1 MRKIIKIGLLVTLL
15 VLSTW
20 SIEGYKIGND
30 HYISFTINWADVPL
44 APDTLTV
51 WTPPPKGTWAI
62 DSGDGFG
69 SDTFSLCNSTLGHC
83 YHGSTGDKATTN
95 DDGID
100 LHMFAFGNGVDLDF
114 MIQGMFWCDSAG
126 MFAGD
131 EGGHYSFDGTSYVNI
146 PGVNYFPAGWFA
158 TSYYNIV
165 NGRDYDPLDWIWGMS
180 ELLAS
185 NGNSWTV
192 APTMSPP
199 FSTVH
204 TLYTRATPLV
214 VQWAKTSAFDLTD
227 PLSGSTTFNMRITRV
242 A

>member
-1 MRKIIKIGLLVTLL
+1 
-15 VLSTW
+15 
-20 SIEGYKIGND
+20 
-30 HYISFTINWADVPL
+30 
-44 APDTLTV
+44 
-51 WTPPPKGTWAI
+51 
-62 DSGDGFG
+62 
-69 SDTFSLCNSTLGHC
+69 
-83 YHGSTGDKATTN
+83 
-95 DDGID
+95 
-100 LHMFAFGNGVDLDF
+100 MFAFGNGVDLDF

-131 EGGHYSFDGTSYVNI
+131 EGGYYSFDGTSYVNI

-204 TLYTRATPLV
+204 TLYTHATPLV

-227 PLSGSTTFNMRITRV
+227 PLSGSTTFNMRITCV